1 MPLADMWRQGELPPP
16 EVQLSRATLLEI
28 KRLKAWADRRQAE
41 LFEVQARAAG
51 ARRMLD
57 EHEGAEIFSTPTIS
71 PPQQQR
77 GHFDPAVLARA
88 AQLANGPRIV

>member
-51 ARRMLD
+51 VRQLLD
-57 EHEGAEIFSTPTIS
+57 EHKGAEIF
-71 PPQQQR
+71 QR
-77 GHFDPAVLARA
+77 RQFHRLSSSVGTLTRPCLPGRLNL
-88 AQLANGPRIV
+88 QMGLG